1 MSLFIVGS
9 VLIKHI
15 LSRTK
20 WDTVLCGMN
29 QLLVMTMR
37 TWHSIDCGEM
47 VTVSDSSWG
56 HQLVPCGCYCE
67 EWVGQ
72 LWSKW
77 STEELIM
84 TILCLLRNI
93 QTVLSRPFSGKHRTQ
108 LLEWLFWQRGKSH
121 ESCKIPVYFHS
132 ATPLWHLPCHP
143 RPVFKRK
150 SQTLYLYS
158 PCTSESVSWEQA
170 SSECAHSLV
179 G

>member
-1 MSLFIVGS
+1 
-9 VLIKHI
+9 
-15 LSRTK
+15 
-20 WDTVLCGMN
+20 MN
-29 QLLVMTMR
+29 ELLVMTMR

-56 HQLVPCGCYCE
+56 HQLVPCVCYCE

-93 QTVLSRPFSGKHRTQ
+93 QTVLSRHSQVSTEHSFWSDYFDIGENLMKVVRFPYIFIQ
-108 LLEWLFWQRGKSH
+108 LHHF
-121 ESCKIPVYFHS
+121 V
-132 ATPLWHLPCHP
+132 WHLPCHP

-150 SQTLYLYS
+150 SQTLYLHS
-158 PCTSESVSWEQA
+158 PCTSKSVSWEQA

>member
-77 STEELIM
+77 NTEELIM
-84 TILCLLRNI
+84 TILCLLRNTR
-93 QTVLSRPFSGKHRTQ
+93 TVLSRHSQVSTEHSFWSDYFDKGENLMKVVRFPYIFIQLHHFDICLVIPAQFLRESHRHYTSTAHVLQRVFPESKH
-108 LLEWLFWQRGKSH
+108 
-121 ESCKIPVYFHS
+121 
-132 ATPLWHLPCHP
+132 HLNVP
-143 RPVFKRK
+143 
-150 SQTLYLYS
+150 T
-158 PCTSESVSWEQA
+158 T
-170 SSECAHSLV
+170 
-179 G
+179 